1 MSYRGDDLDLRTPQ
15 MRGGR
20 ETYSSEPGLNG
31 SRGRSSA
38 SRADALFVDDTVLA
52 CCNHA
57 YDVALAHGASEVRL
71 EHLVHA
77 LTRVE
82 AAAEILEGRGIREA
96 HLRRESAAVIASEIP
111 VGLAHASAAPRSSAE
126 FEDVLRRA
134 SDQARARGTAA
145 SVHDLLWVLLNYSRD
160 FPAISLLLR
169 HASNWQQWDW
179 PQDMRRDTVAT
190 RTVAYTEP
198 RRTAY
203 VETPPPPPPQR
214 ARLVERTEIA
224 VPQQVVYA
232 QAQPDEG
239 LYARLDQ
246 MDGALRKLQAD
257 IATDRR
263 AFVDLIREV
272 QREIAASRNSPS
284 QVPAAFLDRFQTV
297 EQALDKRLDDV
308 GRTSSQLA
316 ERLQTLERS
325 VTAGMQDGAR
335 NWAAMSERFKAV
347 DKLAAGN
354 PNAGLSEAFTERFAE
369 ITEQLRAASEK
380 IQVLERTL
388 ESRQAES
395 QRAWSSVAERLR
407 GIDEA
412 VVGQRQQIAEVR
424 TAFTTDIR
432 GMVERALSGQA
443 QATGVIQSLISD
455 RFNGVAQQFDQ
466 QAIALSSAVSQITEP
481 TIQRLSQVDTA
492 NQQRQGEQTQM
503 LRFLAER
510 TNALEALVT
519 TTNEQSNAAARADKA
534 ELHEAV
540 VKLAANQQTLADNLE
555 QWRAEAEGGISIVS
569 NRLEL
574 LERGSAAPLELMK
587 QMQTDLANLQQVTL
601 ADYDQNRKGIRNWLF
616 GTEEIFSGSWRDE
629 TAQIRARLRQLREE
643 RKA

>member
-15 MRGGR
+15 ARGGR
-20 ETYSSEPGLNG
+20 ESYASDSGLNG
-31 SRGRSSA
+31 ARSRMTINTT
-38 SRADALFVDDTVLA
+38 RADALYVDDTVLA

-111 VGLAHASAAPRSSAE
+111 VGLAHGHAAPRASVE

-145 SVHDLLWVLLNYSRD
+145 TVHDLLWVLLNYSRE

-179 PQDMRRDTVAT
+179 PQDMSQDMRRESMT
-190 RTVAYTEP
+190 RTVAYAEP
-198 RRTAY
+198 RRTATY

-214 ARLVERTEIA
+214 TRVVERA
-224 VPQQVVYA
+224 DVAMPQQVVYA

-239 LYARLDQ
+239 IYARLDQ

-263 AFVDLIREV
+263 GFVDLIREV
-272 QREIAASRNSPS
+272 QRELVAGRNSSP
-284 QVPAAFLDRFQTV
+284 QLPVGFV
-297 EQALDKRLDDV
+297 ERVETALDKRLDDV
-308 GRTSSQLA
+308 TRTAGQLA

-325 VTAGMQDGAR
+325 VSAGMQDGAK
-335 NWAAMSERFKAV
+335 NWAALSDRLKVV
-347 DKLAAGN
+347 DKLAATN
-354 PNAGLSEAFTERFAE
+354 PNTGLADLV
-369 ITEQLRAASEK
+369 TEQLVQISDRV
-380 IQVLERTL
+380 QTL
-388 ESRQAES
+388 EHTLETRQAES

-407 GIDEA
+407 AIDETIVA
-412 VVGQRQQIAEVR
+412 GRQQTAELR
-424 TAFTTDIR
+424 TSFTTDIR
-432 GMVERALSGQA
+432 GMIDRALTGQS
-443 QATGVIQSLISD
+443 QATGVIQSLVSD
-455 RFNGVAQQFDQ
+455 RFNAINQQFDQ
-466 QAIALSSAVSQITEP
+466 QALTLTSAVAQLTEP
-481 TIQRLSQVDTA
+481 TIARITQIDTA
-492 NQQRQGEQTQM
+492 NTQRQGEQVQM
-503 LRFLAER
+503 LRLLSER
-510 TNALEALVT
+510 SNALEALVKST
-519 TTNEQSNAAARADKA
+519 GEQASADKT
-534 ELHEAV
+534 ELHEGVIA
-540 VKLAANQQTLADNLE
+540 LATKQQTLAENLE
-555 QWRAEAEGGISIVS
+555 QWRAEAEGGLSIVS

-574 LERGSAAPLELMK
+574 LERGSAAPMQALK
-587 QMQTDLANLQQVTL
+587 QMQADLANLQQVTL

-629 TAQIRARLRQLREE
+629 TAQIRARLKQLREE

>member
-15 MRGGR
+15 ARGGR
-20 ETYSSEPGLNG
+20 ETYVSDNGLNG
-31 SRGRSSA
+31 ARSRTPMNAG
-38 SRADALFVDDTVLA
+38 RADTLFVDDTVLA

-82 AAAEILEGRGIREA
+82 AAAEILEQRGIREA

-111 VGLAHASAAPRSSAE
+111 VGLAHSHAAPRSSVE

-134 SDQARARGTAA
+134 SDQARSRGTAA
-145 SVHDLLWVLLNYSRD
+145 TVHDLLWVLLNYSRD

-179 PQDMRRDTVAT
+179 PQDMRRETVT

-198 RRTAY
+198 RRTTAY
-203 VETPPPPPPQR
+203 VETPPPPQPRQR
-214 ARLVERTEIA
+214 VIERTEVA
-224 VPQQVVYA
+224 MPREVVYA

-246 MDGALRKLQAD
+246 MDAALRKLQSD

-272 QREIAASRNSPS
+272 QREIVASRNAAP
-284 QVPAAFLDRFQTV
+284 QLPAGFV
-297 EQALDKRLDDV
+297 ERVETALDKRLDEV
-308 GRTSSQLA
+308 GRNAGQLA

-325 VTAGMQDGAR
+325 VAAGMQDGAK
-335 NWAAMSERFKAV
+335 NWAALSERFKVV
-347 DKLAAGN
+347 DKFAASAGN
-354 PNAGLSEAFTERFAE
+354 GLGDLVA
-369 ITEQLRAASEK
+369 EQLVQISDRV
-380 IQVLERTL
+380 QVLERTL

-395 QRAWSSVAERLR
+395 QRAWSSVADRLR
-407 GIDEA
+407 GIDETLA
-412 VVGQRQQIAEVR
+412 AGRQQTAELR
-424 TAFTTDIR
+424 TSFTTDIR
-432 GMVERALSGQA
+432 GMIDRALSGQS

-455 RFNGVAQQFDQ
+455 RFSAITQQFDQ
-466 QAIALSSAVSQITEP
+466 QALTLASAVDP
-481 TIQRLSQVDTA
+481 AIQKLSQVDTA

-503 LRFLAER
+503 LRFLSER
-510 TNALEALVT
+510 TNALETLVKTSAEQALAT
-519 TTNEQSNAAARADKA
+519 ARADKS

-540 VKLAANQQTLADNLE
+540 VALATKQQTLADNLE
-555 QWRAEAEGGISIVS
+555 QWRAESEGGISIVS

-574 LERGSAAPLELMK
+574 LERGSAAPLAMMK

-616 GTEEIFSGSWRDE
+616 GTEDIFSGSWRDE

>member
-15 MRGGR
+15 ARGR
-20 ETYSSEPGLNG
+20 ESYMSDNGLNG
-31 SRGRSSA
+31 ARSRTPMNAGRS
-38 SRADALFVDDTVLA
+38 DTLFVDDTVLA

-82 AAAEILEGRGIREA
+82 AAAEILEQRGIREA

-111 VGLAHASAAPRSSAE
+111 VGLAHSHAAPRSSVE

-134 SDQARARGTAA
+134 SDQARNRGTAA
-145 SVHDLLWVLLNYSRD
+145 TVHDLLWVLLNYSRD

-179 PQDMRRDTVAT
+179 PQDMRRETVT

-198 RRTAY
+198 RRTTAY
-203 VETPPPPPPQR
+203 VETPPPPPQPRQR
-214 ARLVERTEIA
+214 VVERTEVA
-224 VPQQVVYA
+224 MPREVVYA

-246 MDGALRKLQAD
+246 MDAALRKLQAD

-263 AFVDLIREV
+263 AFVDMIREV
-272 QREIAASRNSPS
+272 QREIVASRNAAPQLPS
-284 QVPAAFLDRFQTV
+284 GFV
-297 EQALDKRLDDV
+297 ERVETALDKRLDEV
-308 GRTSSQLA
+308 GRTTGQLA

-325 VTAGMQDGAR
+325 VAAGMQDGAK
-335 NWAAMSERFKAV
+335 NWAALSERFKVV
-347 DKLAAGN
+347 DKVAASAGN
-354 PNAGLSEAFTERFAE
+354 GLGDMVA
-369 ITEQLRAASEK
+369 EQLVQISDRV
-380 IQVLERTL
+380 QVLERTL

-395 QRAWSSVAERLR
+395 QRAWSNVADRLR
-407 GIDEA
+407 GIDETIA
-412 VVGQRQQIAEVR
+412 AGRQQTTELR
-424 TAFTTDIR
+424 TSFTTDIR
-432 GMVERALSGQA
+432 GMIDRALSGQS

-455 RFNGVAQQFDQ
+455 RFSAITQQFDQ
-466 QAIALSSAVSQITEP
+466 QALTLSSAVDP
-481 TIQRLSQVDTA
+481 AIQKLSQVDAA

-510 TNALEALVT
+510 TNALETLVKTSADQAL
-519 TTNEQSNAAARADKA
+519 AAARADKS

-540 VKLAANQQTLADNLE
+540 VALATKQQTLADNLE
-555 QWRAEAEGGISIVS
+555 QWRAESEGGLSIVS

-574 LERGSAAPLELMK
+574 LERGSAAPLAMMK

-616 GTEEIFSGSWRDE
+616 GTEDIFSGSWRDE
-629 TAQIRARLRQLREE
+629 TAQIRARLKQLREE